1 MVLNH
6 ALLQALPGHMDISTV
21 FFLQNTDQN
30 RAPPEFLKEET
41 ITAVPIDD

>member
-21 FFLQNTDQN
+21 FFCKIPTKTK
-30 RAPPEFLKEET
+30 PPEFLKEET